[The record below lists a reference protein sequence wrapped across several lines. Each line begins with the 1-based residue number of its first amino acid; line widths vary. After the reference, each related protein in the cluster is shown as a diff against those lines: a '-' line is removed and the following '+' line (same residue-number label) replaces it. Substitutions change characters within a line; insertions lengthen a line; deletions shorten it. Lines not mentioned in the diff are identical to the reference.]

1 MSSKR
6 RFEITEQ
13 PKIEER
19 FDYAEEVRKQIDR
32 CVIAFSNDDGT
43 AYSKTLTENTILDLE
58 NLIPVD
64 DRDEDLEKEL
74 KKAFNVEYEDHR
86 REWCGRIMG
95 KKVFEDNP
103 DAEDERDR
111 KTNQRKI
118 KVMDPHK
125 YFRACFNQFVRL
137 KVVVRRSSR
146 VG

>member
-1 MSSKR
+1 MSR
-6 RFEITEQ
+6 RFKSVEE

-43 AYSKTLTENTILDLE
+43 IYSQVLTENTIRALE

-64 DRDEDLEKEL
+64 DRDKILDKNL
-74 KKAFNVEYEDHR
+74 KKAFKIEYKDNR
-86 REWCGRIMG
+86 STWCGRRIG
-95 KKVFEDNP
+95 NKIYKDDPKAKE
-103 DAEDERDR
+103 ERDR
-111 KTNQRKI
+111 KANQEKI
-118 KVMDPHK
+118 KVMDSHL

-146 VG
+146 AG